1 MITSDSRLEGHRE
14 TFSLLACVTTMKML
28 VGLILLPI
36 KLLLFLPLMAI
47 GITLGLVA
55 LVLGL
60 LPIGLGILGFLG
72 TVFWLW
78 MLAHA
83 ILNDR
88 LSGGTRLAWV
98 LAVWFLP
105 FIGATFYCFIG
116 RHGDRRL
123 LTV

>member
-1 MITSDSRLEGHRE
+1 
-14 TFSLLACVTTMKML
+14 MKML
-28 VGLILLPI
+28 IGLILFPI
-36 KLLLFLPLMAI
+36 KLLLVLPLMAI
-47 GITLGLVA
+47 GIALGLVA

-105 FIGATFYCFIG
+105 IIGATFYFFVG
-116 RHGDRRL
+116 RHGARNL
-123 LTV
+123 LVA